1 MADQLC
7 TTAQVKARLGV
18 SDAVDDVVLS
28 ELIDQL
34 TSWIEGYTGRKL
46 VPEPAATYT
55 FDTVAGGVLRIPRGI
70 RTITSMGVATSHQP
84 DTGGVYTTIPA
95 ADRLLRPLPEGNSI
109 GWPFFQV
116 WFSRASTALVHAFGN
131 WQNGATI
138 TGDFGF
144 ALTPPDIQ
152 SVAIDGVVAAYQAM
166 SDGASSVIGADALAI
181 PPWKDYFGIGSP
193 QRKVLDSYRYWAFA

>member
-18 SDAVDDVVLS
+18 TDAVDDTVLS
-28 ELIDQL
+28 EMIDQL

-55 FDTVAGGVLRIPRGI
+55 FDTIAGGVLRIPRGI
-70 RTITSMGVATSHQP
+70 RTVTSMGVATGHQP
-84 DTGGVYTTIPA
+84 DAGGVYTTIPA
-95 ADRLLRPLPEGNSI
+95 GDILLRPKPEIASI

-116 WFSRASTALVHAFGN
+116 GISRAPTGTITHFGTY
-131 WQNGATI
+131 QNGATI
-138 TGDFGF
+138 TGDYGF

-152 SVAIDGVVAAYQAM
+152 SVAIDGVIAAYQNM
-166 SDGASSVIGADALAI
+166 SDGASSVIGADALAVA
-181 PPWKDYFGIGSP
+181 PWRDFFGIGSP
-193 QRKVLDSYRYWAFA
+193 QRKVLDSYRHWAIA